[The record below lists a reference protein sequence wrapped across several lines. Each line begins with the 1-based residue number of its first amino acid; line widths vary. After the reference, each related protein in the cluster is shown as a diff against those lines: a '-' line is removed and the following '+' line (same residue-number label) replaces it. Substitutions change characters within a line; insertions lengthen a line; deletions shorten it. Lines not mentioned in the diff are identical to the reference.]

1 MIDYFNSKITTKLIL
16 FLLLFTFCGQNTKTT
31 SENLTTTTE
40 VTTTTTEVI
49 TTTTTTPSVVKEEEV
64 IDENYL
70 DVSYSPGF
78 SPNKLM
84 QYEEDVKW
92 LYQPETRNSLVKD
105 IVINN
110 SISETTEYK
119 NTVIFID
126 DEICQNDEWI
136 IEQASSENLTA
147 EEYCNKAVKVT
158 SYNNVRVPY
167 FMDTIDEKYQNTL
180 FDANPLGKCT
190 EDLNSQLYDFA
201 SSFSYEFYLWT
212 QEGKDDGFKEWHRDQ
227 FFGDFQIFYI
237 SPRKKNVNEEI
248 IYNDSIYISTNYPTY
263 MFFYL
268 DEIEAQNDNL
278 GFISILFSFSRY
290 YSGAANVNYFNETF
304 NYDLVNCRRIFLD
317 DIFSNKNLSKELK
330 ITEKEEEITLPQSY
344 SKETLSSWK
353 NKSSPEWSFALSY
366 EFSKVMCLIDNDFCS
381 WTDSAIYSAPDLEF
395 YKDFLI
401 DREGIAFVFD
411 KYQISCGG
419 CNSPHPRILYKRLYR
434 IIDFSKLGK

>member
-1 MIDYFNSKITTKLIL
+1 MIAINRKEKLNNFYAFFIFFSSL
-16 FLLLFTFCGQNTKTT
+16 FLWDLNFYNINFKSIIYPTIIVSFFFNFKKNNFKSIFICGVVCLTLLIHYYLLT
-31 SENLTTTTE
+31 SIEL
-40 VTTTTTEVI
+40 I
-49 TTTTTTPSVVKEEEV
+49 SLK
-64 IDENYL
+64 
-70 DVSYSPGF
+70 DVSEIILIFFLFFFCKNNFEFLIRNIDKIIYLFFFIFSLSVSITLIQNNFYSL
-78 SPNKLM
+78 S
-84 QYEEDVKW
+84 E
-92 LYQPETRNSLVKD
+92 
-105 IVINN
+105 INFN
-110 SISETTEYK
+110 IAELCSYRL
-119 NTVIFID
+119 
-126 DEICQNDEWI
+126 
-136 IEQASSENLTA
+136 NL
-147 EEYCNKAVKVT
+147 
-158 SYNNVRVPY
+158 
-167 FMDTIDEKYQNTL
+167 L
-180 FDANPLGKCT
+180 
-190 EDLNSQLYDFA
+190 
-201 SSFSYEFYLWT
+201 
-212 QEGKDDGFKEWHRDQ
+212 
-227 FFGDFQIFYI
+227 
-237 SPRKKNVNEEI
+237 NEEI
-248 IYNDSIYISTNYPTY
+248 IYNDSIYIATNYPTY

-290 YSGAANVNYFNETF
+290 YSGAVNFNYFNETF
-304 NYDLVNCRRIFLD
+304 NYDLVNCKRIFLD

-330 ITEKEEEITLPQSY
+330 IIEKEVEITLPQSY